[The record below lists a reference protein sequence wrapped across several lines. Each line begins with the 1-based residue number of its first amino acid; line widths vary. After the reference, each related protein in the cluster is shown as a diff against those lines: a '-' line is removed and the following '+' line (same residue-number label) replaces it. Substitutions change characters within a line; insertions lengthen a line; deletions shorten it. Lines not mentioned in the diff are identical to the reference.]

1 MLTIALTPA
10 SLEDFLSKTMRA
22 ARMHAVGEPLAIDEV
37 EVPTP
42 RPTDVLVEVKAC
54 GIVPNLGNV
63 LNNIG
68 VWFPHLSLPQLPA
81 IFGLDAAGVV
91 VAKGDQAHGVEVGQ
105 RVYVNP
111 ARYWGGC
118 RSCRSGDTTACN
130 YYTFTGYFGFSSYS
144 QQMFEDY
151 PYGGL
156 ADYLTAPHYSL
167 VALPDSVSF
176 ETAARWGYLG
186 TGYRALRRADVSA
199 GSTLL
204 VNGASGTLGL
214 GVVLFALALGVRK
227 IFGTGRDLDLL
238 RKVEALA
245 PGRIETHSL
254 EDATSTADWVRSRT
268 DGEGADVVVD
278 ALGPGA
284 PQSSFLDAFA
294 GLRRGGRHVNIGA
307 VGGDVPINVHEVLD
321 RNQTLIGS
329 LWFTPADGQ
338 EMADLAEAGAVDLSV
353 LEHEVFTL
361 DDVNA
366 ALSVLKNRNGGFSN
380 YVIVP

>member
-1 MLTIALTPA
+1 
-10 SLEDFLSKTMRA
+10 MRA
-22 ARMHAVGEPLAIDEV
+22 ARMHTVGEPLTIDEL
-37 EVPTP
+37 EIPTP

-68 VWFPHLSLPQLPA
+68 VWFPHLSLPELPA

-91 VAKGDQAHGVEVGQ
+91 VGKGDQVHHVEIGQ

-111 ARYWGGC
+111 ARYCGACRPCKKGAPAGC
-118 RSCRSGDTTACN
+118 D
-130 YYTFTGYFGFSSYS
+130 YYTFSGYFGFSPQS
-144 QQMFEDY
+144 QRMFEDY

-156 ADYLTAPHYSL
+156 ADYLIAPQYSL
-167 VALPDSVSF
+167 VNLPDNVSF

-186 TGYRALRRADVSA
+186 TGYRALRKAGVSA
-199 GSTLL
+199 GDGVL
-204 VNGASGTLGL
+204 VNGASGTLGI

-227 IFGTGRDLDLL
+227 IFATGRDVKLLDQ
-238 RKVEALA
+238 VEALA
-245 PGRIETHSL
+245 PGRIEAHSL
-254 EDATSTADWVRSRT
+254 ESDTSVADWVRSRT
-268 DGEGADVVVD
+268 NGVGVDIVVD

-294 GLRRGGRHVNIGA
+294 ALRRGGTHVNIGA
-307 VGGDVPINVHEVLD
+307 TAGDIPLNLHEVLD
-321 RNQTLIGS
+321 RDQNVLGS

-338 EMADLAEAGAVDLSV
+338 EMADLAESGAVDLSAF
-353 LEHEVFTL
+353 EHEVFPL
-361 DDVNA
+361 EEVNK
-366 ALSVLKNRNGGFSN
+366 ALAVFKNRNGGFSN